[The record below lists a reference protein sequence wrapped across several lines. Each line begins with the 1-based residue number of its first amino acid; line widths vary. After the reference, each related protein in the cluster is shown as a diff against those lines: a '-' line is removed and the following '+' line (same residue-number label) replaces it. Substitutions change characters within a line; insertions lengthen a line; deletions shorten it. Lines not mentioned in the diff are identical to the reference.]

1 MSGILI
7 VLLIVAGLMFL
18 WMIAWGL
25 FWLLVQAGVIAQ
37 AATKPPITDT
47 NDYSLQQGRE
57 VKSEDNS

>member
-1 MSGILI
+1 MSGVLL

-25 FWLLVQAGVIAQ
+25 FWLLVQAGVIVREAQ
-37 AATKPPITDT
+37 RPPITDT

-57 VKSEDNS
+57 VKSEDQ